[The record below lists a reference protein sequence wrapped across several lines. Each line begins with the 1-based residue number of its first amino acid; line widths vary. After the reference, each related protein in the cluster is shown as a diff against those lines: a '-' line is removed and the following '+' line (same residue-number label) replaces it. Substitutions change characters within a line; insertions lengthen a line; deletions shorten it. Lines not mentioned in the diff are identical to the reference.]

1 VVGRAAALLIL
12 LAALVAWFEA
22 APHTDPLSLWES
34 VAFVALLLMP
44 AMFGLVYLALP
55 FSTNTAGLAVALVV
69 FSVLAIVLSVVD
81 APVPA
86 NFAKFGAV
94 TAAGWLF
101 LRAFEE
107 LSWVVL
113 VALVIPWVDAY
124 SVWRG
129 PTKAITEHHEHVF
142 TKLSIGF
149 VVPGGTAARLGLTDV
164 LFFAIFLGASARF
177 RLRPG
182 VTWLVMV
189 AGLGL
194 TITLTTYWSTGGL
207 PALPAI
213 AFGFLIANADLI
225 WRRVARPAFERA

>member
-1 VVGRAAALLIL
+1 MGRVAALLIL
-12 LAALVAWFEA
+12 LAALYAWYEA
-22 APHTDPLSLWES
+22 APHTDPLGLWQS
-34 VAFVALLLMP
+34 VAFVSLLLMP
-44 AMFGLVYLALP
+44 AMFALVLLALS
-55 FSTNTAGLAVALVV
+55 FSTNTVGLAAALVV
-69 FSVLAIVLSVVD
+69 LSVLAIVFSAAD

-101 LRAFEE
+101 LKAFEQ

-113 VALVIPWVDAY
+113 VALAIPWVDAY

-129 PTKAITEHHEHVF
+129 PTKAITEHHAEVF
-142 TKLSIGF
+142 TKLSIAF
-149 VVPGGTAARLGLTDV
+149 VVPGGGAARLGLTDV

-177 RLRPG
+177 HLRP
-182 VTWLVMV
+182 VATWVVMV

-213 AFGFLIANADLI
+213 AFGFLIANGDLI
-225 WRRVARPAFERA
+225 WRRVARPAFGRV